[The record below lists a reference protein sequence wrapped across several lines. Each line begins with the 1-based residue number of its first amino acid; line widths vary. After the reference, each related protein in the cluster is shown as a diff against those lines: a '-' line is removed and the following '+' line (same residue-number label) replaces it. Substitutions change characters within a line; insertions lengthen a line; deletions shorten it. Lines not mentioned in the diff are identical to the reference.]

1 MIFLSQTYIREASID
16 DCKNISE
23 IHVRSWLETYD
34 GIIPP
39 SFLSKISV
47 SERENTWV
55 NNFKKEELS
64 IFVAISGNDIIG
76 FSSIAPRIY
85 KGSHVIFLE
94 SIYLLK
100 SFQNQGV
107 GKELFYKALCR
118 AKEYGY
124 SSIFIEVL
132 ADNPTLNFYLRY
144 SANMIEENII
154 KLGDEN
160 LLEYI
165 LRIDFTD

>member
-1 MIFLSQTYIREASID
+1 M
-16 DCKNISE
+16 
-23 IHVRSWLETYD
+23 
-34 GIIPP
+34 
-39 SFLSKISV
+39 
-47 SERENTWV
+47 
-55 NNFKKEELS
+55 
-64 IFVAISGNDIIG
+64 
-76 FSSIAPRIY
+76 
-85 KGSHVIFLE
+85 
-94 SIYLLK
+94 LK

-154 KLGDEN
+154 KLGDKN